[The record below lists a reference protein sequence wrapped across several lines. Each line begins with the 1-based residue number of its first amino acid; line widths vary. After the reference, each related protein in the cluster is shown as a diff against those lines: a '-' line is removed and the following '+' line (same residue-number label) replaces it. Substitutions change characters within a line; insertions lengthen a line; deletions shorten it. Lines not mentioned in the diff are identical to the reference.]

1 MKLKRKEKL
10 KKKRKKKRYNIKFM
24 IHGIGEYT
32 NLHSE
37 KFNYISSSI
46 IQFIM
51 IAILKACMHNK
62 SEDKRSCILRH
73 KKCQI
78 QMIR

>member
-10 KKKRKKKRYNIKFM
+10 KKERKKKRYNIKFM

-37 KFNYISSSI
+37 KFNYVHFFLNYSV
-46 IQFIM
+46 
-51 IAILKACMHNK
+51 HYDRN
-62 SEDKRSCILRH
+62 SESVYA
-73 KKCQI
+73 
-78 QMIR
+78 